1 MTSNPFL
8 QPPST
13 SSIQPGDIVNGRY
26 QLPHPV
32 TGLPHSWTRTT
43 NFIEKIAD
51 KYAIHE
57 WDKREIIRGLVMRED
72 LYVEACATDLEDKKA
87 LNNLAERAKEV
98 SGGNTGARLGTALH
112 TFTERGK
119 RSEVTR
125 APRKWQGKVDLYL
138 STLHDYHL
146 YPRTDLLERRVVS
159 LKYNLAGTFDDGL
172 DSAEYGLVIGDTKT
186 QKEFY
191 SYCDPAMQ
199 LAVYANA
206 DVMWN
211 KETLAYEEMPP
222 FNRDLAL
229 VLWLPA
235 RGIGETQDVCDV
247 RWVDIATG
255 WEKVGLAN
263 QVYEWQKA
271 GKRKN
276 EIGGIYVP
284 NPLKIT
290 EAYARRLRD
299 AGTFEDLH
307 TLWDEVNER
316 GFWKVELRDLFDKRR
331 SQLLLGDLV
340 STVDKV
346 STVN

>member
-13 SSIQPGDIVNGRY
+13 ESVQPGDIVNGRY
-26 QLPHPV
+26 QLPHPE
-32 TGLPHSWTRTT
+32 TGLPHSWMRTT
-43 NFIEKIAD
+43 NFIHKIAD
-51 KYAIHE
+51 TYAIHE
-57 WDKREIIRGLVMRED
+57 WDKREVIRGLVMRED
-72 LYVEACATDLEDKKA
+72 LYIEACGTDLEDKKA
-87 LNNLAERAKEV
+87 LNDLASRAKEA

-112 TFTERGK
+112 AFTERGK
-119 RSEVTR
+119 RGEETR

-138 STLHDYHL
+138 EALRNHRL
-146 YPRTDLLERRVVS
+146 YPRTDLLERRVIN

-186 QKEFY
+186 QKDFY

-211 KETLAYEEMPP
+211 KETASYEDMPP
-222 FNRDLAL
+222 FNKEIAL

-235 RGIGETQDVCDV
+235 RGIGETQDACDV

-255 WEKVGLAN
+255 WEKVDLAHR
-263 QVYEWQKA
+263 VHEWQKA

-276 EIGGIYVP
+276 EVGGIYVP
-284 NPLKIT
+284 NPLAIT
-290 EAYARRLRD
+290 EAYARRLWD
-299 AGTFEDLH
+299 AGSIDDLSAIWQEA
-307 TLWDEVNER
+307 TER
-316 GFWKVELRDLFDKRR
+316 GLWRPELDDVGNIRR
-331 SQLLLGDLV
+331 SQLLKDDLV
-340 STVDKV
+340 STVDKI
-346 STVN
+346 SSVN